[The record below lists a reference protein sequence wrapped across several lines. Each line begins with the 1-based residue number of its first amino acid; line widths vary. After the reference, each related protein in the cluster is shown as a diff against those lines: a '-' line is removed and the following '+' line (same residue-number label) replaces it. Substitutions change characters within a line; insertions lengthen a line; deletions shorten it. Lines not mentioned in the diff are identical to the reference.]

1 MSRRVSRRGPVSI
14 RRGRG
19 PRGQGGF
26 TLAEVLVALSLVAS
40 VGVVA
45 SGAAQ
50 SFLRFARAAR
60 SEAAGLAAASARLE
74 EMLAL
79 ASSRRENGNDEL
91 VVDGLR
97 ITRTWRLERD
107 VPESGL
113 TRVEVTAR
121 WEHPEITLLTLVGVA
136 P

>member
-1 MSRRVSRRGPVSI
+1 MSRPRPVPRHRRRGPRI
-14 RRGRG
+14 
-19 PRGQGGF
+19 PGGF

-40 VGVVA
+40 VGIVA
-45 SGAAQ
+45 SAAAQ

-60 SEAAGLAAASARLE
+60 SEAAGLVAASARLE

-79 ASSRRENGNDEL
+79 GASRRESGNDE
-91 VVDGLR
+91 VVIDGLR

-107 VPESGL
+107 VPEPGL